1 MSANDSGKARP
12 VRRWKP
18 VSLPPA
24 RISGYALIRIAMSD
38 AGLFRYLLEAADNLA
53 TFTVIDPREG
63 LIKLIFSPHQREQVM
78 EYLESMQSMVHF
90 EVSDWPQ
97 LP

>member
-1 MSANDSGKARP
+1 MSTSDSGKARP

-24 RISGYALIRIAMSD
+24 HTSGYALIRIATGD

-63 LIKLIFSPHQREQVM
+63 LIKLVFSPHQRGQVM
-78 EYLESMQSMVHF
+78 EYLESMKELVRF
-90 EVSDWPQ
+90 ELSEWPE